1 MEKECSA
8 CKFFDCI
15 SLVCMYDYRVYAI
28 LNGEKSAR
36 DCDYF
41 KVGEFDE
48 EELERTDYKW

>member
-48 EELERTDYKW
+48 EELERTDYK